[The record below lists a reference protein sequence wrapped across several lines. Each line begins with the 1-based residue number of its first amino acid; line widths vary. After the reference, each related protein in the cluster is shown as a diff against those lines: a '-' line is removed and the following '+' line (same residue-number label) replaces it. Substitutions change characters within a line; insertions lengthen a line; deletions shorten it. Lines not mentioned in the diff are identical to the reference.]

1 MPWRPGRTWSRSTTI
16 RGAVN
21 KVLIAN
27 RSEIALRVI
36 RSCRELDLATVAVY
50 SDADRD
56 ALHVREA
63 DEAVPIGKPHAR
75 ESYLN
80 AGKLIHAARE
90 TGADAIHPGYGFLS
104 ESAHFAEACE
114 EAGVTFVGPSADAI
128 AAMGD
133 KAAARRLARDAGV
146 PVVPG
151 TDASAD
157 PAAALRGADEVGY
170 PVMVKAAAGGGGRG
184 IRVAQD
190 ADELRKLV
198 GDAAREAEAAFGD
211 ASLYIEKLLE
221 RARHVEIQ
229 VVGDHQGN
237 VVHLYERECSL
248 QRRRQKLIEESP
260 SPALDPSTREAMAQ
274 AAVRLAQAVGYTSAG
289 TVEFLVD
296 ENDRFYFIEMN
307 TRLQVEHGVTEM
319 VTGTDL
325 VREQLLVA
333 TGERLGLSQHDLTLN
348 GSSIEF
354 RINAE
359 DPDEDFQPAPGGIE
373 TVELPGGPGVR
384 VDTAVYAGY
393 AVPPFYDSLIAKLM
407 VWAPTREQALRR
419 GRRALEELTIEGVAT
434 TIPLHLR
441 LIEDERVLAG
451 EFHTGYLEQ
460 LLAST
465 QKVGE
470 TA

>member
-1 MPWRPGRTWSRSTTI
+1 MR
-16 RGAVN
+16 

-36 RSCRELDLATVAVY
+36 RTCRELELATVAVY

-80 AGKLIHAARE
+80 VDKLIDAARA
-90 TGADAIHPGYGFLS
+90 TGADAVHPGYGFLS
-104 ESAHFAEACE
+104 ESSRFADACE
-114 EAGVTFVGPSADAI
+114 AAGVTFVGPSASAI

-157 PAAALRGADEVGY
+157 PEAALRGADEIGY

-184 IRVAQD
+184 IRVARD
-190 ADELRKLV
+190 ADELRGLV
-198 GDAAREAEAAFGD
+198 ADAAREAEAAFGD
-211 ASLYIEKLLE
+211 GSLYVEKLLE

-229 VVGDHQGN
+229 VVGDRQGN
-237 VVHLYERECSL
+237 VVHFHERECSL
-248 QRRRQKLIEESP
+248 QRRRQKLVEESP
-260 SPALDPSTREAMAQ
+260 SPALDPSTREAMAR
-274 AAVRLAQAVGYTSAG
+274 AAVSLAGAVEYTSAG

-296 ENDRFYFIEMN
+296 EDERFYFIEMN

-319 VTGTDL
+319 VTGADL
-325 VREQLLVA
+325 VRAQLLVA
-333 TGERLGLSQHDLTLN
+333 AGEPLEQSQDEVRPS
-348 GSSIEF
+348 GSAVEF
-354 RINAE
+354 RVNAE
-359 DPDEDFQPAPGGIE
+359 DPERDFQPAPGRIE

-384 VDTAVYAGY
+384 VDTAIYPGY
-393 AVPPFYDSLIAKLM
+393 AVPPFYDSLIAKLL

-419 GRRALEELTIEGVAT
+419 GRRALEEFRIEGVET

-441 LIEDERVLAG
+441 LVEDERVLAG
-451 EFHTGYLEQ
+451 DFHTGYLEQ
-460 LLAST
+460 LLASPREI
-465 QKVGE
+465 GE

>member
-1 MPWRPGRTWSRSTTI
+1 MR
-16 RGAVN
+16 

-36 RSCRELDLATVAVY
+36 RTCRELDLATVAVY

-63 DEAVPIGKPHAR
+63 DEAVSIGKPHAR

-80 AGKLIHAARE
+80 VDKLIDAAQG
-90 TGADAIHPGYGFLS
+90 TNADAVHPGYGFLS
-104 ESAHFAEACE
+104 ESSRFAEACE
-114 EAGVTFVGPSADAI
+114 AAGLTFVGPSARAI

-133 KAAARRLARDAGV
+133 KAAARRLAREADV
-146 PVVPG
+146 PVGPG
-151 TDASAD
+151 TEASTD
-157 PAAALRGADEVGY
+157 PEAALRGADEVGY

-184 IRVAQD
+184 IRIARD
-190 ADELRKLV
+190 PEELRRLV
-198 GDAAREAEAAFGD
+198 AGAAREAEAAFGD

-229 VVGDHQGN
+229 VVGDAYGS
-237 VVHLYERECSL
+237 VVHFHERECSL
-248 QRRRQKLIEESP
+248 QRRRQKLVEESP
-260 SPALDPSTREAMAQ
+260 SPALEPTTRGAMAA
-274 AAVRLAQAVGYTSAG
+274 AAVRLAEAVGYTSAG

-296 ENDRFYFIEMN
+296 EDERFYFIEMN

-333 TGERLGLSQHDLTLN
+333 AGEPLELSQEDVRPS

-359 DPDEDFQPAPGGIE
+359 DPERDFQPSPGRIE

-384 VDTAVYAGY
+384 VDTAIYPGY
-393 AVPPFYDSLIAKLM
+393 NVPPFYDSLIAKLL
-407 VWAPTREQALRR
+407 VWAPSREQALRR
-419 GRRALEELTIEGVAT
+419 GRRALEELRIEGVAT
-434 TIPLHLR
+434 TVPLHLR
-441 LIEDERVLAG
+441 LVEDERVVAG
-451 EFHTGYLEQ
+451 DFHTGYLEE
-460 LLAST
+460 LLAAREE
-465 QKVGE
+465 V
-470 TA
+470 A

>member
-1 MPWRPGRTWSRSTTI
+1 MR
-16 RGAVN
+16 

-27 RSEIALRVI
+27 RSEIARRVV
-36 RSCRELDLATVAVY
+36 RTCRELDLATVAVY
-50 SDADRD
+50 SDADRE
-56 ALHVREA
+56 ALHVKEA
-63 DEAVPIGKPHAR
+63 DEAVSIGKPHAR

-80 AGKLIHAARE
+80 VDKLIDAARE

-104 ESAHFAEACE
+104 ESSRFAEACE
-114 EAGVTFVGPSADAI
+114 AAGVTFVGPSADAI

-133 KAAARRLARDAGV
+133 KAAARRLAREADV

-157 PAAALRGADEVGY
+157 LDLALRGADEVGY

-184 IRVAQD
+184 IRVARD
-190 ADELRKLV
+190 ADELRRLV
-198 GDAAREAEAAFGD
+198 PDAAREAEAAFGD
-211 ASLYIEKLLE
+211 ASLYVEKLLE

-229 VVGDHQGN
+229 VVGDSHGN

-248 QRRRQKLIEESP
+248 QRRRQKLMEESP
-260 SPALDPSTREAMAQ
+260 SPGLDSSTRQAMAA
-274 AAVRLAQAVGYTSAG
+274 AAVSLAEAVEYRSAG

-296 ENDRFYFIEMN
+296 EDERFYFIEMN

-333 TGERLGLSQHDLTLN
+333 AGEPLELSQVDVRPN
-348 GSSIEF
+348 GSSVEF

-359 DPDEDFQPAPGGIE
+359 DPERDFQPAPGKIE
-373 TVELPGGPGVR
+373 SVELPGGPGVR
-384 VDTAVYAGY
+384 VDTALYAGY
-393 AVPPFYDSLIAKLM
+393 TVPPFYDSLIAKLL

-419 GRRALEELTIEGVAT
+419 GRRALEEFKIEGVAT
-434 TIPLHLR
+434 TIPLHLT
-441 LIEDERVLAG
+441 LVEDERVLAG
-451 EFHTGYLEQ
+451 NFHTSYLEQ
-460 LLAST
+460 VPA
-465 QKVGE
+465 
-470 TA
+470 